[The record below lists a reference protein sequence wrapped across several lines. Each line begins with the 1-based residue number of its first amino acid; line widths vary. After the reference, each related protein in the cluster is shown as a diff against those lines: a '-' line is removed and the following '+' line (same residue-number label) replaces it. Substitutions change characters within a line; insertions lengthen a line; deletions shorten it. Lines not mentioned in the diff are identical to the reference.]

1 MAGVVVLIGLGLLF
15 AGVRWIMEANRKL
28 QAFRKYEFENR
39 NAAGVAFDTYEA
51 SQDHE
56 AGKRGA
62 RMLGNFA
69 GFVLIVGLITS
80 MAGCRMFF
88 DSDF

>member
-15 AGVRWIMEANRKL
+15 AGVRWIMAAHKKL
-28 QAFRKYEFENR
+28 QALRKYEFENR
-39 NAAGVAFDTYEA
+39 NAAGVAFETYEA
-51 SQDHE
+51 SVDHE
-56 AGKRGA
+56 ARKSGA
-62 RMLGNFA
+62 KMLGNFA
-69 GFVLIVGLITS
+69 AIVFIVGVITS